1 MGDQERILWGT
12 LERVVMGD
20 VRVTFEGPKF
30 NLANGGLI
38 TT

>member
-20 VRVTFEGPKF
+20 VRVTF
-30 NLANGGLI
+30 GGRESNFWG
-38 TT
+38 T